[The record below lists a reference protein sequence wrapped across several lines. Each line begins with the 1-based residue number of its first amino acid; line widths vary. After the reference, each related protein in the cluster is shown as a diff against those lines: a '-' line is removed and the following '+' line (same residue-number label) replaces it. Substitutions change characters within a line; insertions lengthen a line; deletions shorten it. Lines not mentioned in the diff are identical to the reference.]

1 MSSFKSLVKKKLN
14 QKINLYLD
22 LDETLIY
29 SIDMRHRKILPKH
42 VEQFK
47 HHNFENAY
55 VILLESVLLF
65 PYFYNTEWHL
75 WTHFALLPDLYILP
89 FPLKSF

>member
-1 MSSFKSLVKKKLN
+1 MSSFKSLVKKKPT

-29 SIDMRHRKILPKH
+29 SIDMRHRKMLPKH

-55 VILLESVLLF
+55 VILERCLSIFLYRF
-65 PYFYNTEWHL
+65 GRRQAPIMST
-75 WTHFALLPDLYILP
+75 LLPRIL
-89 FPLKSF
+89 